1 VLSPLAI
8 NECRSEA
15 TVAATKVYRYDF
27 YDPVLKCDRRSV
39 DYATGDAIMAM
50 RATIL
55 SDTERSVDE
64 RQLDRDGTI
73 RCDHVFAD
81 GPPPPRARH
90 ETRRAA

>member
-1 VLSPLAI
+1 LQ
-8 NECRSEA
+8 SEA

-27 YDPVLKCDRRSV
+27 YDPVLKRDRRSV

-50 RATIL
+50 HGTIL
-55 SDTERSVDE
+55 SETERSVDE

-81 GPPPPRARH
+81 GPPRPRAH
-90 ETRRAA
+90 ESRRAA